1 MTSLTL
7 GSGSSPELDICEI
20 WVLTGSYGENH
31 VVRHFARW
39 RWFQLFFQ
47 LRSKSKL
54 LRAGEAAL
62 NVSSEGTNLPVQ
74 LCRGIRPPRA
84 AAPRL
89 GRWWPR
95 APPHLP
101 PPPPARTRPSVHR
114 TNHDHAL
121 RPVSLARARV
131 RSPSRLSFP
140 PVRRARGA
148 RWGGSASPK
157 PTSHPIPLST
167 PLATGG
173 AATAGPTAPRAP
185 SLAVSPC
192 APGMD
197 AMGLGWIAPCSPATR
212 HAPSQAQKTTTAV
225 TLSPQVQATCLIS
238 LPRCFALF
246 KGETNATMTAAAR

>member
-1 MTSLTL
+1 MWFGILQ
-7 GSGSSPELDICEI
+7 GGDGSSYSSNSARNR
-20 WVLTGSYGENH
+20 SYYERARRRWMFPRKGPIYQSSFAAEYD
-31 VVRHFARW
+31 RHA
-39 RWFQLFFQ
+39 
-47 LRSKSKL
+47 LR
-54 LRAGEAAL
+54 R
-62 NVSSEGTNLPVQ
+62 
-74 LCRGIRPPRA
+74 
-84 AAPRL
+84 PRL

-95 APPHLP
+95 APTRTCRPRRPRGRVP
-101 PPPPARTRPSVHR
+101 PVHR